1 MNFKQNT
8 PVQPPLDAATKNGSG
23 TLPEPAGGTPTLRC
37 ALPKSSGTAVSRGF
51 PARSW
56 RRFFSAIGLGCVLAL
71 LLPRPVDADGGPTV
85 LSFTNAS
92 AITINDGYT
101 DATPFPS
108 TIQVPA
114 LPGALQSVTATLYGL
129 TDPQT
134 FSIEILLTGPSG
146 QGVALMCD
154 AGNGA
159 ASNATITIADGAAL
173 FPSGIITTGTYQPSG
188 TSGNP
193 FPSYSP
199 LYQEDTTNQL
209 AGFIGTT
216 LEGTWSLSEYYA
228 DFFGPGS
235 ISGGWS
241 LTFTMVSGS
250 PAVTTLAATNITA
263 TNATVN
269 ATVNPNLSAS
279 TVYFEYGPT
288 TNYGNFSATNT
299 LASDLVDAQAVALGI
314 AGLAPGTTTHFQA
327 VAQNSAGTNFGGDLT
342 FVTTA
347 TSSMLV
353 ESLTNGNPVLTLS
366 GSPGSRYIVLYTTN
380 LLPPFTWTVLTNITL
395 TNGVQSINP
404 GHPSNQMDYFALVT
418 NAPDVT
424 TLAASDLTQTK
435 AALNATVN
443 PNGGP
448 AMVYFEYGPTT
459 NYGSFS
465 ATNTL
470 APGWADSEAVVLLT
484 GLAGGTTNHFQAIAE
499 NSLGTNF
506 GGDLTFV
513 TITAPPVLVASL
525 TNGANPVLTLYNA
538 QRNPIA
544 FNDDWSNSPQ
554 TSQIRSLAASSWAF
568 TLPEGSVDASLLTLA
583 SPGSY
588 TAIVGAKAGTP
599 PTGLAL
605 VELYQTP

>member
-1 MNFKQNT
+1 M
-8 PVQPPLDAATKNGSG
+8 
-23 TLPEPAGGTPTLRC
+23 
-37 ALPKSSGTAVSRGF
+37 
-51 PARSW
+51 
-56 RRFFSAIGLGCVLAL
+56 LAL
-71 LLPRPVDADGGPTV
+71 LLPSPADADGGPTV

-92 AITINDGYT
+92 AITINDGFA

-108 TIQVPA
+108 SIQVPA
-114 LPGALQSVTATLYGL
+114 LPGVLQSVTATLYGL

-146 QGVALMCD
+146 LGVALMCD
-154 AGNGA
+154 AGSGA

-188 TSGNP
+188 TSGNS

-216 LEGTWSLSEYYA
+216 LAGTWSLSEYYA
-228 DFFGPGS
+228 DFNSPGS

-241 LTFTMVSGS
+241 LTFAMVSVT
-250 PAVTTLAATNITA
+250 PNVTTLAATNITA

-269 ATVNPNLSAS
+269 ATVNPNQSD
-279 TVYFEYGPT
+279 TRVYFEYGPT

-299 LASDLVDAQAVALGI
+299 LASDLVDAQAVALAI

-395 TNGVQSINP
+395 TSGVQSINP

-418 NAPDVT
+418 DAPGVT

-435 AALNATVN
+435 AALNATVH

-448 AMVYFEYGPTT
+448 ATVYFEYGPTT
-459 NYGSFS
+459 NYGNFS

-470 APGWADSEAVVLLT
+470 APGFADAQAVVLIT
-484 GLAGGTTNHFQAIAE
+484 GLAAGTTNHFQAVAQ
-499 NSLGTNF
+499 NSLGTSL
-506 GGDLTFV
+506 GGDVTFV
-513 TITAPPVLVASL
+513 TLAAPPVLVASL
-525 TNGANPVLTLYNA
+525 TNGANPVLTL
-538 QRNPIA
+538 
-544 FNDDWSNSPQ
+544 FGSPG
-554 TSQIRSLAASSWAF
+554 TAYSI
-568 TLPEGSVDASLLTLA
+568 LLTTNLLQGGTWTLFTNLTLTNAVQAINLGPATNRMEFFRA
-583 SPGSY
+583 SGP
-588 TAIVGAKAGTP
+588 
-599 PTGLAL
+599 
-605 VELYQTP
+605 